1 MGIETS
7 TSPPSAAL
15 QVEPLAGPAMLE
27 RPGGTGGPAR
37 TGGIK
42 VFILRRI
49 LQGLLVLV
57 LVSIVVFAATQALPG
72 DPARAI
78 LGRGATP
85 ASLAAL
91 REQLHLNQPKVVQ
104 YLTWATGLLH
114 GDAGRSF
121 AAQEPVSTYLS
132 DRIVNTGFLLLI
144 SGLIS
149 IPLSIL
155 IGAYAA
161 LWRDRPFD
169 VITSLAT
176 LVFAAL
182 PEFVV
187 GVALVLLF
195 ATTVFH
201 FLPAITLIPPGGRP
215 WDQPIALILPTL
227 TLVLAVTPY
236 VVRIM
241 RASMVEVL
249 ESDYV
254 EMARLK
260 GLPERIVLR
269 RHALPNALGPTFQ
282 VIAIN
287 LAYLAGGVIVV
298 EYIFN
303 YAGIGGALR
312 DAVSNRDLPVV
323 QAIAM
328 IIAGLYVFLNL
339 MADIATILV
348 TPRLRTRL

>member
-1 MGIETS
+1 MDSGRSGSTKSVPDETAAELPATEREPEPPRGI
-7 TSPPSAAL
+7 
-15 QVEPLAGPAMLE
+15 
-27 RPGGTGGPAR
+27 AR
-37 TGGIK
+37 F
-42 VFILRRI
+42 VVRR
-49 LQGLLVLV
+49 LLLGLLVLW

-78 LGRGATP
+78 LGRTATP

-91 REQLHLNQPKVVQ
+91 REQLGLDRPVLEQ
-104 YLTWATGLLH
+104 YWEWILGLLQ
-114 GDAGRSF
+114 GDLGTSL
-121 AAQEPVSTYLS
+121 AAQRPVSELLS
-132 DRIVNTGFLLLI
+132 DRLVNTAFLVLCA
-144 SGLIS
+144 GLIS
-149 IPLSIL
+149 IPLSIVL
-155 IGAYAA
+155 GAYAA
-161 LWRDRPFD
+161 LRRDRTFD
-169 VITSLAT
+169 HTTSLAT
-176 LVFAAL
+176 LLLAAL

-187 GVALVLLF
+187 GVGLVVLF
-195 ATTVFH
+195 ATTVFQI
-201 FLPAITLIPPGGRP
+201 LPAVSIIPPGAKP
-215 WDQPIALILPTL
+215 WDQPAAMVLPTA

-236 VVRIM
+236 VTRIM

-260 GLPERIVLR
+260 GLPERIVIR

-303 YAGIGGALR
+303 FAGLGGAMR

-323 QAIAM
+323 QALAMSIA
-328 IIAGLYVFLNL
+328 AVYVLLNL
-339 MADIATILV
+339 LADIATILV

>member
-1 MGIETS
+1 
-7 TSPPSAAL
+7 
-15 QVEPLAGPAMLE
+15 MLE
-27 RPGGTGGPAR
+27 RPGGPTRPAR
-37 TGGIK
+37 PGGIGI
-42 VFILRRI
+42 FIFRRI
-49 LQGLLVLV
+49 LQGLLVIV

-78 LGRGATP
+78 LGRTATP
-85 ASLAAL
+85 ESLQAL
-91 REQLHLNQPKVVQ
+91 REQLHLNRPVIVQ
-104 YLTWATGLLH
+104 YLTWVLGLLH
-114 GDAGRSF
+114 GDAGMSL
-121 AAQEPVSTYLS
+121 AAQEPVAKLLS
-132 DRIVNTGFLLLI
+132 DRLVNSAFLVLCA
-144 SGLIS
+144 GAIS
-149 IPLSIL
+149 IPLSVA

-169 VITSLAT
+169 VVSSLAT
-176 LVFAAL
+176 LVLAAL

-187 GVALVLLF
+187 GIALVILF

-201 FLPAITLIPPGGRP
+201 DLPAISLIPPGTRP
-215 WDQPIALILPTL
+215 WELPQALVLPTL

-236 VVRIM
+236 VARIM
-241 RASMVEVL
+241 RASMIEVL

-260 GLPERIVLR
+260 GLPERLVLR

-303 YAGIGGALR
+303 YAGIGGGLR
-312 DAVSNRDLPVV
+312 DAVANRDLPVV
-323 QAIAM
+323 QALAM
-328 IIAGLYVFLNL
+328 VIAGLYVVLNVL
-339 MADIATILV
+339 ADIATILV